1 MKELLEL
8 AVAVAREAG
17 ALQRDRLHGP
27 RAIETKSTSIDLVTD
42 VDRACETLIL
52 DRIRSSR
59 PEDSVLSEESGVHAR
74 AGEFCWVIDP
84 VDGTTNYAH
93 GFPHFGVSIGI
104 ERAREAIAGVVYD
117 PMKDE
122 LFSTLRGSGAWLN
135 GMPIQ
140 VSGITQL
147 ERALLG
153 TGFAYD
159 VHQARIDNID
169 YFTRFIKRAQGV
181 RRAGSAALDLAYVA
195 CGRFDGF
202 WELNLHPWDVAA
214 GFLLVEEAGGRVSNL
229 QGGPPKPVACVASN
243 GHLHAAMLELLD
255 APGPAR

>member
-159 VHQARIDNID
+159 VHRSADDNLNHFARFVKAARGLRRVRPAAARRGCGGVPQSLPPALPGTHPRRQGRGADHLGRNRSPRLG
-169 YFTRFIKRAQGV
+169 TRGPG
-181 RRAGSAALDLAYVA
+181 AG
-195 CGRFDGF
+195 
-202 WELNLHPWDVAA
+202 
-214 GFLLVEEAGGRVSNL
+214 
-229 QGGPPKPVACVASN
+229 
-243 GHLHAAMLELLD
+243 
-255 APGPAR
+255 